1 MHTDNIG
8 KGFKAKWISRDETI
22 GWLSPASEPSF
33 GSHGGRSNMEGQQNI
48 LLFSPSFVSNSLW
61 SHGLYP
67 TRLLCPWDFPGK
79 NTGVGNNFLLQGIF
93 PTQGLNLHPL
103 HWQADTLPLSYQGS
117 PVGYLLPCNS
127 RILIFKSFL
136 FWLAMWFG
144 QEIHWVSVASK
155 VEIIFL
161 HVWKQAARAD
171 DLLRSVPIL
180 RSCIVIFPLWF
191 PFPFY
196 GSFIHE
202 FI

>member
-1 MHTDNIG
+1 MKNRTLVLRLPWYVHTDNIG

-103 HWQADTLPLSYQGS
+103 HWEADTLPLSYQGS
-117 PVGYLLPCNS
+117 PVGDLLPCNS

-155 VEIIFL
+155 VEIYF
-161 HVWKQAARAD
+161 
-171 DLLRSVPIL
+171 
-180 RSCIVIFPLWF
+180 FF
-191 PFPFY
+191 F
-196 GSFIHE
+196 
-202 FI
+202 